1 MNEIEKL
8 QEDFKTFVWM
18 GKYHNEPLIENENSQ
33 QCALITINK
42 VLEVLGR
49 IKPGDIKYDS
59 TLLLEYDYWQETK
72 KNLLKDDYDDK
83 YKKIWLNIQTH
94 KKYCLPCLLFK
105 N

>member
-18 GKYHNEPLIENENSQ
+18 GNYHNEPLIENENSQ

-59 TLLLEYDYWQETK
+59 TLLLEYEYWQETK
-72 KNLLKDDYDDK
+72 KNLLKED
-83 YKKIWLNIQTH
+83 
-94 KKYCLPCLLFK
+94 
-105 N
+105 